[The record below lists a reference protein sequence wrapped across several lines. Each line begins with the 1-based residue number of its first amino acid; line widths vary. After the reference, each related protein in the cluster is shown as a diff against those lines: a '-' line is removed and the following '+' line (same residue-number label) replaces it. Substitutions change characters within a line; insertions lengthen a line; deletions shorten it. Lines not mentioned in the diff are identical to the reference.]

1 MYYIIYSSY
10 ATQPFDD
17 ERLKDLLIQSR
28 DKNSSIGITGMLF
41 YFDDKFIQLIE
52 GEEQVVKELSDKI
65 AKDNR
70 HEYFVIL
77 KEGEIVDRYF
87 ADWSMGFKSIDPNN
101 FVAVEQFKDLNSST
115 NLETNSFVYL
125 MNILSENG

>member
-1 MYYIIYSSY
+1 MYYIVYSSY

>member
-87 ADWSMGFKSIDPNN
+87 ADWSMGFKSIDPDN